1 MDIQGFK
8 RAYQLAP
15 ILLVQG
21 IAAQLPNGQMT
32 ILSLTEGS
40 DAVNYADDNEYFAHF
55 EPLPGGTLVDFT
67 AAEYPFASMNMAA
80 NAMLQNALHVSLK
93 MQCPVRNNAHNY
105 PALQATITR
114 IQQQLTAHILAG
126 GSFTVATPGFI
137 YSNCLLL
144 NVRDISNAG
153 DKKVQ
158 GTFQFDFAAPLITEQ
173 AATQTFNNLYSKL
186 AGGLPVGNPPTNS
199 GIDTSIG
206 NAPSNQPADQSTFSG
221 LFSATGSN

>member
-1 MDIQGFK
+1 MIVSIQGFK
-8 RAYQLAP
+8 REYQIAP

-21 IAAQLPNGQMT
+21 IATQLPNGQMT
-32 ILSLTEGS
+32 ILTLTEGS
-40 DAVNYADDNEYFAHF
+40 DTVNYADDNEYFAHF

-67 AAEYPFASMNMAA
+67 PAEYPFASMNMAA
-80 NAMLQNALHVSLK
+80 NAMLQNALRVSLK

-158 GTFQFDFAAPLITEQ
+158 GVWQFDFAAPLITQQ
-173 AATQTFNNLYSKL
+173 AATQTFNNLYAKL

-206 NAPSNQPADQSTFSG
+206 NAQANQPS
-221 LFSATGSN
+221 SAPASQPAS